1 MKTFMFF
8 KKTFTILYVILTWR
22 SIAVVGIVVVVSV
35 VVGGVFIVVVDPFRS
50 RLYKYSELT
59 TSGWGH

>member
-1 MKTFMFF
+1 MFF

-22 SIAVVGIVVVVSV
+22 SIAVVGIVVVVVSV

-50 RLYKYSELT
+50 QLYKYSELT

>member
-1 MKTFMFF
+1 MFF

-22 SIAVVGIVVVVSV
+22 SIAVVVIVVVVVDVSV
-35 VVGGVFIVVVDPFRS
+35 VVGVFIVVVDPFRS